1 MIGFRKDV
9 MILSDYQ
16 HIINDAD
23 RLRKYISDMCTTNNL
38 SELSHLYNAAEITLN
53 ELMLE
58 NGKRIRDKEDK

>member
-1 MIGFRKDV
+1 

-23 RLRKYISDMCTTNNL
+23 RLRKYINDMCTTNDL
-38 SELSHLYNAAEITLN
+38 SELSHLYNASEIILN

>member
-1 MIGFRKDV
+1 

-23 RLRKYISDMCTTNNL
+23 ILRKCISDMCTTNDL
-38 SELSHLYNAAEITLN
+38 FELSHLYNAAEITLN

-58 NGKRIRDKEDK
+58 NAKRIRNKEKK

>member
-1 MIGFRKDV
+1 

-23 RLRKYISDMCTTNNL
+23 RLRKCISDMRTTNDL

-58 NGKRIRDKEDK
+58 NAKRIRNKDKK

>member
-1 MIGFRKDV
+1 

-23 RLRKYISDMCTTNNL
+23 RLRKYISDMCTTNDL
-38 SELSHLYNAAEITLN
+38 SELSHLYNASEIILN

-58 NGKRIRDKEDK
+58 NGKKIRDKGDK

>member
-1 MIGFRKDV
+1 

-23 RLRKYISDMCTTNNL
+23 RLKICTTNNL

-58 NGKRIRDKEDK
+58 NAKRIRNKEKK

>member
-1 MIGFRKDV
+1 

-23 RLRKYISDMCTTNNL
+23 RLSKYISDMCTTNDL
-38 SELSHLYNAAEITLN
+38 SELSHLYNASEIILN

>member
-1 MIGFRKDV
+1 

-23 RLRKYISDMCTTNNL
+23 RLRKCISDMCTTNNL
-38 SELSHLYNAAEITLN
+38 SKLSHLYNAAEITLN